1 MTTLAVWLNN
11 EHIADLE
18 QVRSGDLHLRYLPAS
33 ISTRGLGSIALSIA
47 LPARPRHKGQVV
59 TRWVESMLPEGETR
73 TSLEDRFG
81 VHRGDSFGLLQA
93 IGADCAGAVSFLAPT
108 EAPIN
113 RLVAAQ
119 PLTAADIAM
128 AVKDLPR
135 HPLGANEHVRV
146 SLGGMQAK
154 LLLTQVQDGAW
165 ARPADGTPSTHIAKP
180 DPLASPGLVV
190 DEAFSLALASAANF
204 PVTDFELRTDW
215 GERPVLVLTRFDRL
229 VHEGVVTR
237 IHQEDGSAA
246 LGLDPTGRSK
256 YQSQDL
262 NSPTLQKI
270 ATLLRRHGRRWITDF
285 AALAQDM
292 ILRIAV
298 GDTDGHARN
307 YGFLHVG
314 DAVEMAPIYDVAPT
328 SLHVAGRQVG
338 LWIAGQSYL
347 AHVTA
352 EHLAAEVQSWGVPSS
367 AARELVETSLEKLA
381 AAVPDAVERVPQV
394 SEETVSAIAGRI
406 HRLLRP
412 A

>member
-1 MTTLAVWLNN
+1 MTTLAVWLNS

-33 ISTRGLGSIALSIA
+33 ISARGLGSIALSIA

-154 LLLTQVQDGAW
+154 
-165 ARPADGTPSTHIAKP
+165 
-180 DPLASPGLVV
+180 
-190 DEAFSLALASAANF
+190 
-204 PVTDFELRTDW
+204 
-215 GERPVLVLTRFDRL
+215 
-229 VHEGVVTR
+229 
-237 IHQEDGSAA
+237 
-246 LGLDPTGRSK
+246 
-256 YQSQDL
+256 
-262 NSPTLQKI
+262 
-270 ATLLRRHGRRWITDF
+270 LLRRHGRRWITDF